1 MTASE
6 KIKIIDNKI
15 KQNKSLRQIAKILAL
30 SSGNVGKYEFLTG
43 EKVLPEK
50 GVLEKAATIKRF
62 EYSPL
67 GSELKKQI
75 DIANKKQYQGLDKVY
90 EFDGTIS
97 KDDKKATLKTY
108 NKSVPIYDASH
119 SFCKCRNIKKFDN
132 LSYISK
138 HSFLASFLMI

>member
-6 KIKIIDNKI
+6 KIKTIDNKI

-50 GVLEKAATIKRF
+50 WVLEKAATIKRF

-97 KDDKKATLKTY
+97 KDDKKATLKMY

-119 SFCKCRNIKKFDN
+119 SFCKCCNIKKFDN
-132 LSYISK
+132 LSHISK